1 MSDLIGNP
9 ENRFSWD
16 GAHLVSS
23 KCMMKLTCSTVPFR
37 LPLLGTGLLLIFGIH
52 HMHDEID
59 PSFHYGIDQVSLF
72 QSLKN
77 TFKCS
82 ARRLVYLM
90 FNVPVNNFSVMLGR
104 SHHFLGITSTFGV

>member
-1 MSDLIGNP
+1 MSDMVGNP
-9 ENRFSWD
+9 KNRFSCD
-16 GAHLVSS
+16 GAHFVSS
-23 KCMMKLTCSTVPFR
+23 KCMMKLTFFTGPFR

-77 TFKCS
+77 TFKCY
-82 ARRLVYLM
+82 ARRL
-90 FNVPVNNFSVMLGR
+90 FEPR
-104 SHHFLGITSTFGV
+104 H